1 KTLAILHKR
10 GIIPDNV
17 EGNVQL
23 THFNILELN
32 NPIDANSAYNL
43 EELCSWLRLLP
54 NIKCLDVYLTELK
67 YWFNTDAN
75 NPYLD
80 SFLRRI
86 ERLYVECSDVINAKM
101 NEEIMEPLLLFL
113 IDKHRFP
120 QLRCLRFMNCKNI
133 SSAWNNIE
141 HWIDF
146 ILTRASEHQLAC
158 VRFDFIEKEQEIT
171 DLHTGDETIAITDL
185 PYTINIHR
193 MYRNELSILKS
204 ITSLYLSCRTRFRN
218 HQTGNRLDSNGDG
231 AAYGHALN
239 GGAYQVWHIINIHN
253 NCASLKNDTTGLFL
267 DSDHAGGVCAL
278 PSNKSAHQRCRFDGL
293 RIINDATGRAL
304 DSDHEGKIGLL
315 VRIYWQKHRIGQ
327 SLKWRKHWRMT
338 VQLSFISINY
348 LFLALPLTLL
358 KVAGLIGI
366 RHGVTSNLLEYSI
379 FLNYCRVL
387 VCPITLTISLPQVKQ
402 ETNNIL
408 QAIRRAGTITPIK

>member
-1 KTLAILHKR
+1 MDHQKLNEYSDEDMWITLDDY
-10 GIIPDNV
+10 PTDNHIR
-17 EGNVQL
+17 QQ
-23 THFNILELN
+23 
-32 NPIDANSAYNL
+32 
-43 EELCSWLRLLP
+43 LCSWLRLLP

-146 ILTRASEHQLAC
+146 ILNRISEHQLTC

-193 MYRNELSILKS
+193 FVKE
-204 ITSLYLSCRTRFRN
+204 N
-218 HQTGNRLDSNGDG
+218 HV
-231 AAYGHALN
+231 AL
-239 GGAYQVWHIINIHN
+239 W
-253 NCASLKNDTTGLFL
+253 L
-267 DSDHAGGVCAL
+267 
-278 PSNKSAHQRCRFDGL
+278 
-293 RIINDATGRAL
+293 
-304 DSDHEGKIGLL
+304 E
-315 VRIYWQKHRIGQ
+315 
-327 SLKWRKHWRMT
+327 RKH
-338 VQLSFISINY
+338 
-348 LFLALPLTLL
+348 
-358 KVAGLIGI
+358 
-366 RHGVTSNLLEYSI
+366 
-379 FLNYCRVL
+379 
-387 VCPITLTISLPQVKQ
+387 KQ
-402 ETNNIL
+402 FF
-408 QAIRRAGTITPIK
+408 